1 MSVTLNPFTRTV
13 LYLRSIDPW
22 FSNITGHSDYREE
35 LAYACCTATIS
46 STTLALRPP
55 TPTMTKTI
63 PSRMIETSRSV
74 VPTSA
79 DLKTVYLFVR
89 NYNAIIIMWSTIG
102 AICSRRLTRRQYG
115 TFEFPGIIPY
125 LSTELP
131 EILQSI
137 LLPVIW
143 VTLVTISFSISN
155 QRQPSSIKED
165 TLNKPYR
172 PIPSG
177 RITPQRA
184 TVFLMVSNILGFAFS
199 WAVGANKLFLFQMV
213 VSYMYNDMGGGDSH
227 YAIRDTLNG
236 LGLTTWAFGATSAA
250 KGLDVAFSNADLVA
264 GMVMILAIAT
274 TNGIQDFRDL
284 YGDRKCG
291 RGTFPLLV
299 GESRARYIL
308 AMAVLTWSFGIV
320 PTLHVPLLSIQTVLG
335 IIIACRL
342 VLFRKCKS
350 DRLTTEIW
358 YAWSAMLPL
367 TLIR

>member
-1 MSVTLNPFTRTV
+1 M
-13 LYLRSIDPW
+13 
-22 FSNITGHSDYREE
+22 
-35 LAYACCTATIS
+35 A
-46 STTLALRPP
+46 
-55 TPTMTKTI
+55 KTI
-63 PSRMIETSRSV
+63 PSRWSEVVRST
-74 VPTSA
+74 VPISA

-89 NYNAIIIMWSTIG
+89 NYNAIIVMWSAIG
-102 AICSRRLTRRQYG
+102 AICSQRLTRRQHG
-115 TFEFPGIIPY
+115 PLEFAGIIPY

-131 EILQSI
+131 QILKSI
-137 LLPVIW
+137 LLPSIW
-143 VTLVTISFSISN
+143 ITLVTISFSISN

-165 TLNKPYR
+165 SLNKPYR

-177 RITPQRA
+177 RITPQKA
-184 TVFLMVSNILGFAFS
+184 TIFLIVSTMLGFTFS

-227 YAIRDTLNG
+227 YVIRDTLNG

-250 KGLDVAFSNADLVA
+250 KGFDVGFSNSDLVA
-264 GMVMILAIAT
+264 GMVMMLAIAT

-284 YGDRKCG
+284 YGDRECG

-299 GESRARYIL
+299 GESRARYLL
-308 AMAVLTWSFGIV
+308 ALAVLGWSFGIV

-335 IIIACRL
+335 VIVAYRL
-342 VLFRKCKS
+342 VLFRECKS
-350 DRLTTEIW
+350 DKTTTEIW